1 MGADE
6 AIALI
11 SYLLQAHDSNV
22 RLSDLQLA
30 VFRHCYSGDSYQRI
44 ADAYG
49 YGVDYIKQ
57 IGSQL
62 WQLLSQITGEKVS
75 KSNLQAV
82 LLRYQHERKVDISTF
97 GGFPICDWGEA
108 IDVSIFF
115 ERTAE
120 LQTLRRWIQ
129 TDRCRLITLLGMGGI
144 GKTALSV
151 KLAEELSECFSENK
165 KYDHQRTKVNQKTAP
180 ETQNLESQSQIAAP
194 FQFIL
199 WKSLRDA
206 PTLEELLTRVIKF
219 LSPQAAQLPDS
230 IGSKLARFTECL
242 QQQRCL
248 IVLDNFD
255 ALFKAGQTGCY
266 RAGYE
271 NYGELLRRIGEVRH
285 QSCLVLTSREKPQ
298 EVIAAEGEVFAVRV
312 LHLHGLQ
319 AKGGQA
325 LLQAKGLTSS
335 VDLLQNL
342 VDCYRGNPLALKIA
356 ATSILDSFTGN
367 VTAFLQQ
374 KSYTFQGIEQLL
386 KQHVERLSPLELQ
399 IMYWLAIN
407 REPVTV
413 SELQTDLVTQISIVE
428 LAKTLE
434 SLRLRSLVEQTAD
447 GFTQQPVVMEYV
459 TSRIIES
466 MTQEISWLGSNPE
479 SQNDSDTVRTGCQP
493 TKVPVIDL
501 QISNS
506 VFNQIS
512 FLQHYALIKATA
524 KDYIRNS
531 QFRMI
536 LQPTAQRAI
545 EQLGSAQVLEER
557 LFGLLTHWKTRS
569 NPVLGYVAGNIL
581 NLFRHLQIDLTGV
594 DFSHCQ
600 IRQAYLSDVSLNHV
614 SFAHAEV
621 SRCVFAETFGGI
633 LSVSFSPD
641 GERLAIADSNG
652 EIRIWDLATGQSM
665 LVIKAHDAWVWSIA
679 FSPDGRLLA
688 SASDDNTVKIWNPK
702 TGQEIHMITAHT
714 YSVLSVAFTPD
725 GQYLA
730 SSSDDRTIRLWHV
743 GETVCEH
750 QTWHNTHNCRVWSL
764 TFSPNG
770 KTLASSSEDGTVKL
784 WQVET
789 GNCLQTLVG
798 HSHWI
803 RGIAF
808 HPIENMI
815 ASGSHDSKIKLW
827 DIQTGICLKTLV
839 AHQDAV
845 TSVAFSPDGQYL
857 VSSSHDQTARVW
869 HVESGNCVQV
879 LQEHTNRIWSI
890 AFVPHCSPHRQQVVT
905 GGDDHAAKLWDL
917 KTGRC
922 IKTFQGYANSI
933 APIAITKDGK
943 ILASGHEDET
953 VKLWNIQTGNVV
965 KTLRGHAD
973 RVWSAVFAP
982 AHVGEALLA
991 SGSGDQTIKIWN
1003 WQTGDCLKTLHG
1015 HQSWVWSLIFHPVDP
1030 VLVSSSYDGTIK
1042 LWDAVTG
1049 DCRETLTDHEASVT
1063 CVAISPNGEWL
1074 ASCGVDQTIRI
1085 WNFRTRQC
1093 VHVWQEHRN
1102 TVWQVAFSP
1111 DGRSLV
1117 SCSYDQTVKI
1127 WDISK
1132 EICIKTLE
1140 GHTAP
1145 IVAVIWTPDGDY
1157 IFSSGF
1163 DQTIRQWNVE
1173 TGECVQTLQGH
1184 HGLVSYLKFTD
1195 VLVSAS
1201 FDETIRFW
1209 QPKTGQCLRVF
1220 RTPRPYEGLNLRS
1233 IKGLTEAQRSI
1244 LIALGA
1250 NEQEQPAV
1258 YFRQNRRL
1266 RSAVG

>member
-11 SYLLQAHDSNV
+11 SYLLQTHRSNV
-22 RLSDLQLA
+22 RLNDLQLT
-30 VFRHCYSGDSYQRI
+30 VFRLCYSGESYQRI
-44 ADAYG
+44 ADACG

-82 LLRYQHERKVDISTF
+82 LLRYQHERKVDVSTF

-151 KLAEELSECFSENK
+151 KLAEELAECFNENK
-165 KYDHQRTKVNQKTAP
+165 KYDNQSIKVNQKTAP
-180 ETQNLESQSQIAAP
+180 ETQNLESQSQKVAP
-194 FQFIL
+194 FQLIL

-206 PTLEELLTRVIKF
+206 PVLEELLTGVIKF
-219 LSPQAAQLPDS
+219 LSPQETQLPDS
-230 IGSKLARFTECL
+230 TNGKLARLIECL
-242 QQQRCL
+242 QQHRCL

-255 ALFKAGQTGCY
+255 ALFKAGQIGTY

-298 EVIAAEGEVFAVRV
+298 EVIAAEGDSFAVRV

-319 AKGGQA
+319 AAGGQA

-335 VDLLQNL
+335 LDLLQNI

-356 ATSILDSFTGN
+356 ATSIQDLFTGD

-374 KSYTFQGIEQLL
+374 KTYTFQGIEQLL
-386 KQHVERLSPLELQ
+386 NQHVERLSLLESQ
-399 IMYWLAIN
+399 VMYWLAIN
-407 REPVTV
+407 REPVTIA
-413 SELQTDLVTQISIVE
+413 ELQADLMDQISTAE
-428 LAKTLE
+428 LSKTLE
-434 SLRLRSLVEQTAD
+434 SLRLRSLIERTVD
-447 GFTQQPVVMEYV
+447 GFTQQPVIMEYV
-459 TSRIIES
+459 TARIIES
-466 MTQEISWLGSNPE
+466 MTHEIVCLRLNETHQKSLDNTWSGHRHPKSSLLASQVPNP
-479 SQNDSDTVRTGCQP
+479 
-493 TKVPVIDL
+493 
-501 QISNS
+501 
-506 VFNQIS
+506 QIS

-531 QFRMI
+531 QVRMI
-536 LQPTAQRAI
+536 LQPVVQRVV
-545 EQLGSAQVLEER
+545 EQLGSAQALEER
-557 LFGLLTHWKTRS
+557 LFHLLAHWQTQS
-569 NPVLGYVAGNIL
+569 NQVPGYVAGNIL
-581 NLFRHLQIDLTGV
+581 NLFRHLQTDLAGT
-594 DFSHCQ
+594 DFSNCQ
-600 IRQAYLSDVSLNHV
+600 IKQAYLSDVNLNHV

-633 LSVSFSPD
+633 LSVAFSPD

-652 EIRIWDLATGQSM
+652 EIRIWDLVTGQSM

-679 FSPDGRLLA
+679 FSPDGCLLA

-702 TGQEIHMITAHT
+702 TGQEIHTITAHT

-725 GQYLA
+725 GRYLA
-730 SSSDDRTIRLWHV
+730 SSSDDRTIRLWQI
-743 GETVCEH
+743 GETICEY
-750 QTWHNTHNCRVWSL
+750 QTWHNTHDCRVWAL
-764 TFSPNG
+764 TFSLDG
-770 KTLASSSEDGTVKL
+770 KTLASSSEDSTVKL

-789 GNCLQTLVG
+789 GDCLQTLAG
-798 HSHWI
+798 HTHWI

-808 HPIENMI
+808 HPTENII

-827 DIQTGICLKTLV
+827 DIETGICLKTLT

-845 TSVAFSPDGQYL
+845 TAVVFSPDGQHL
-857 VSSSHDQTARVW
+857 VSSSHDRTARVW
-869 HVESGNCVQV
+869 QVSSGNCVQV
-879 LQEHTNRIWSI
+879 LQEHTNRLWSI
-890 AFVPHCSPHRQQVVT
+890 AFAPHCSPRQQQVVS

-943 ILASGHEDET
+943 TLASGHEDET
-953 VKLWNIQTGNVV
+953 VKLWDIQTGNVV
-965 KTLRGHAD
+965 RTLRGHAD
-973 RVWSAVFAP
+973 RVWSAAFAP
-982 AHVGEALLA
+982 AHVGEALLI
-991 SGSGDQTIKIWN
+991 SGSGDQSIKIWN

-1015 HQSWVWSLIFHPVDP
+1015 HQSWVWSLLFHPVDP
-1030 VLVSSSYDGTIK
+1030 ILVSSSYDGTIK

-1049 DCRETLTDHEASVT
+1049 NCLETLTDHEASVT
-1063 CVAISPNGEWL
+1063 CVAISPDGVWL
-1074 ASCGVDQTIRI
+1074 ASCGVDQTIRL
-1085 WNFRTRQC
+1085 WNFQTRQC
-1093 VHVWQEHRN
+1093 VHVWQGHTN

-1111 DGRSLV
+1111 DGGSLV

-1127 WDISK
+1127 WDIEK
-1132 EICIKTLE
+1132 RICIKTLE

-1145 IVAVIWTPDGDY
+1145 VISAIWSPNGEF

-1163 DQTIRQWNVE
+1163 DQTIRQWNAE
-1173 TGECVQTLQGH
+1173 TGECLQTLPGH
-1184 HGLVSYLKFTD
+1184 HGLVPCLKFTD

-1209 QPKTGQCLRVF
+1209 HPETGQCLMVF
-1220 RTPRPYEGLNLRS
+1220 RTPRPYEGLNVNG

-1250 NEQEQPAV
+1250 NEQEQPTV
-1258 YFRQNRRL
+1258 YFRQSRRL